1 MRKYVKK
8 KIRAWEES
16 QNTAV
21 AKKIAETVETLYLI
35 YIFRIRIIQTKLYLA
50 KLRIHKSDLPVKL
63 QSSHA
68 INFPKFGSHFM
79 NPSVV
84 YDGVKFQG
92 VARISNGGISQF
104 CDYAG
109 RPIQEYRKRSELL
122 LNGIIVFQLNLMGEV
137 SGLKVIRELST
148 IPNFED
154 PRIFIY
160 KNQKFL
166 VMTNVVSP
174 LGQEKGPWSCT
185 VMLENLESGKS
196 YQLASPTARKIEKNW
211 VPIQNEQNLQLL
223 YSSNPITVIDFD
235 IAQERY
241 NLTTTDNFSQLP
253 LNNRTQVIK
262 TPHPLIPYLRIAS
275 RKFANPKVGYT
286 PFHYFEI
293 LSVTYKPIRISKP
306 FVFKCIQ
313 MEMCQGLTLHGEQV
327 VLTWTEKDID
337 NYVGTIKL
345 EAIID
350 FFDN

>member
-16 QNTAV
+16 QNTAI
-21 AKKIAETVETLYLI
+21 AKKVVETIETLYLI
-35 YIFRIRIIQTKLYLA
+35 YIFRIRIIQTKFYLA
-50 KLRIHKSDLPVKL
+50 KLRIRKSNLPIKL
-63 QSSHA
+63 QSSCA
-68 INFPKFGSHFM
+68 INFPKFDLPVI

-84 YDGVKFQG
+84 YDGENLQG
-92 VARISNGGISQF
+92 AARISNAGISPF

-109 RPIQEYRKRSELL
+109 RPIQNYRNRSELL
-122 LNGIIVFQLNLMGEV
+122 LDGIMVFQLNLNGEV
-137 SGLKVIRELST
+137 SDLRVIRELST
-148 IPNFED
+148 IPNYED

-166 VMTNVVSP
+166 VLIHNIGP
-174 LGQEKGPWSCT
+174 LGKLKGPWNCIIT
-185 VMLENLESGKS
+185 LENLESGKS
-196 YQLASPTARKIEKNW
+196 YQLASPTARMIEKNW
-211 VPIQNEQNLQLL
+211 VPIQNDQNLQLL
-223 YSSNPITVIDFD
+223 YSSNPITIVNFD
-235 IAQERY
+235 LEQEEY
-241 NLTTTDNFSQLP
+241 DLITTDNFSQLT

-275 RKFANPKVGYT
+275 RKFANSKVGYT

-293 LSVTYKPIRISKP
+293 LSSTYKPIRMSKP

-327 VLTWTEKDID
+327 VLTWTEKDSD
-337 NYVGTIKL
+337 NFVGTIKL

>member
-8 KIRAWEES
+8 KIRTWEES
-16 QNTAV
+16 QNTVV

-50 KLRIHKSDLPVKL
+50 KLGIHKSDLPVKL

-79 NPSVV
+79 NPSIV
-84 YDGVKFQG
+84 YDGAKFQG
-92 VARISNGGISQF
+92 AARISNGGISQF

-160 KNQKFL
+160 RNQKFL
-166 VMTNVVSP
+166 VMTNIVSP
-174 LGQEKGPWSCT
+174 LGQEKEPWSCT

-211 VPIQNEQNLQLL
+211 VPIQNDQNLQLL
-223 YSSNPITVIDFD
+223 YSSNPIAVIDFD

-241 NLTTTDNFSQLP
+241 NLTTTDNFSHLP

-275 RKFANPKVGYT
+275 RKFANSKVGYT

-313 MEMCQGLTLHGEQV
+313 MEMCQGLTLDGEQV

-337 NYVGTIKL
+337 NYIGTIKL

>member
-21 AKKIAETVETLYLI
+21 AKKIAETIDTLYLI
-35 YIFRIRIIQTKLYLA
+35 YIFRIRVIQTKLYLA
-50 KLRIHKSDLPVKL
+50 KLRIRKSNLPVKL
-63 QSSHA
+63 QSRNA
-68 INFPKFGSHFM
+68 INFPKFDSHFM

-84 YDGVKFQG
+84 YDGAKFQG
-92 VARISNGGISQF
+92 TARISNGGISQF
-104 CDYAG
+104 CDFAG
-109 RPIQEYRKRSELL
+109 RPIQEFRNRSELL